1 MQGTTP
7 EGVAPIGLPSPPGRP
22 ALLANE
28 SFLRSPSF
36 LGKADPRSLVGSASL
51 MKVRRLHA
59 SARACHHE
67 NSMMKTRVDCSTGS
81 SCSTSSSVRAFNVS
95 VFSELDDLL
104 GQPPA
109 YATGFPCLPLV
120 MCLTER

>member
-28 SFLRSPSF
+28 GFLRSPSF

-51 MKVRRLHA
+51 MKVRRLTA
-59 SARACHHE
+59 NDRIKVT
-67 NSMMKTRVDCSTGS
+67 NSW
-81 SCSTSSSVRAFNVS
+81 
-95 VFSELDDLL
+95 
-104 GQPPA
+104 
-109 YATGFPCLPLV
+109 
-120 MCLTER
+120 